1 VSKPANKT
9 LIGAFVL
16 GAVALVVAAVMVFG
30 SGKFFSKKNT
40 YVMFFDGSLKGL
52 NVGSPV
58 MFKGVKIGEVTSI
71 KLLYDP
77 NELSAVIPVYVEID
91 PEKFTIPGE
100 MQQSIL
106 EKMRRYVYLK
116 PLVEKGLKAQLQTQS
131 FVTGQLMIGVDF
143 YPEKPVR
150 MVGLDKKY
158 PEVPTIPTS
167 LQEVAKT
174 LEQLPLKD
182 IVTKLD
188 LTIDGIQKL
197 VNSPETKESIESL
210 NQTLKDTRKLV
221 QHVDEKITPLM
232 ESLTETSDAANAA
245 LVQAKNTMTG
255 IEGDAKELMQST
267 KETIETAEAT
277 LKQAEKILST
287 FSGDSRLVYE
297 LNTTLSELSGAAR
310 SMRFLSEYLEQ
321 HPEALLTGKKQ
332 K

>member
-1 VSKPANKT
+1 MSKPANKT

-116 PLVEKGLKAQLQTQS
+116 PLIEKGLKAQLQTQS

-277 LKQAEKILST
+277 LKQAEKTLST